1 MNLTLHPKLL
11 HWARVRAGLD
21 EAALAK
27 KLGTKPNRVEEW
39 ERDGQLTWKKAE
51 KLARVTHIPFG
62 YLFLS
67 EPPVEE
73 LPVADYRTVGGEGAG
88 TPSPELLDV
97 LYDAMRKQD
106 WYREYLLELDAD
118 PLEYVGS
125 INVKQSPENAAK
137 RIRER
142 FELNGEWRSET
153 GSWEQTLTLLFHQC
167 EEHGLMVLRSG
178 VALGN
183 SYRPLD
189 VKEFRGFAL
198 TDTYAPLV
206 FINSKDSGAAQMFT
220 LVHELAHIWLGVS
233 GVSNLEKSFAPD
245 SKVERFCNQVAA
257 EVLVPRSELKD
268 QLRLNVDIQE
278 ELARLRR
285 IFKVSTLVL
294 LHRLREVGH
303 LDEHTFQALYDR
315 EEEAFKEKK
324 DRQGG
329 GGHYYNTQQ
338 ARVSPNFA
346 RAVIGSA
353 LEGRTLYRDAFN
365 LLGVKSNET
374 FRKFAGHLNVEI

>member
-1 MNLTLHPKLL
+1 MNIHVQPEIL

-21 EAALAK
+21 EATLAK
-27 KLGTKPNRVEEW
+27 KLGTKPDRVEEW
-39 ERDGQLTWKKAE
+39 EREGHLTWKKAE
-51 KLARVTHIPFG
+51 KLAHVTHIPFG
-62 YLFLS
+62 YLFLA
-67 EPPVEE
+67 EPPVEA
-73 LPVADYRTVGGEGAG
+73 LPVADYRTVRGERAG

-125 INVKQSPENAAK
+125 ITLKQSPENAAK

-183 SYRPLD
+183 PHRPLD
-189 VKEFRGFAL
+189 VEEFRGFAL
-198 TDTYAPLV
+198 TDAYAPLV

-257 EVLVPRSELKD
+257 EVLVPRVELRD
-268 QLRLNVDIQE
+268 QLRLNADIEE

-303 LDEHTFQALYDR
+303 LDDHTFQALYDR
-315 EEEAFKEKK
+315 EEETFKEKK

-365 LLGVKSNET
+365 LLGVKSDET